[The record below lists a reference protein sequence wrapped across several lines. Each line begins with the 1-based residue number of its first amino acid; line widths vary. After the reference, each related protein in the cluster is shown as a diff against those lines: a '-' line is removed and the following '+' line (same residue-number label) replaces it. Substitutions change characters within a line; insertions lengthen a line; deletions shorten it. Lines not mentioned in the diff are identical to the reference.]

1 MACSK
6 GLVGDCTMLDVNN
19 LSKSFGAL
27 QVTQGVSFHL
37 NKGAR
42 HALVGPNGAG
52 KTTLFNILSG
62 ELAPDSGRIIFEGT
76 DITSYNR
83 WRRVRAGISRSF
95 QGSNLFLELSLIHI

>member
-6 GLVGDCTMLDVNN
+6 KLVGDCTMLNVNN

-52 KTTLFNILSG
+52 KTTLFKMIAG
-62 ELAPDSGRIIFEGT
+62 EEQPDSGNLKLGSTVQLSYVDQHRHDLDAENNVFEEITGGT
-76 DITSYNR
+76 
-83 WRRVRAGISRSF
+83 
-95 QGSNLFLELSLIHI
+95 EHIEVA